1 MEEPRE
7 TEVYEISL
15 CQLRVSCLK
24 TMYHALA
31 TQGESVFEKTFR
43 EKEFK
48 RSLRDRCISKF
59 S

>member
-1 MEEPRE
+1 MEEPGE

-15 CQLRVSCLK
+15 CQPRVSCLK
-24 TMYHALA
+24 TDLA